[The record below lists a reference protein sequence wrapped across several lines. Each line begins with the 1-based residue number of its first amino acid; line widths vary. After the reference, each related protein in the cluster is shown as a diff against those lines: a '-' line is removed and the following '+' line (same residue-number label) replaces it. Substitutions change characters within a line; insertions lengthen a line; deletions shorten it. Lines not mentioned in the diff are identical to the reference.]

1 MVAQRPI
8 NSNDTQLFDSALRQ
22 KKPIERIARRRFRF
36 ERPYRMAMI
45 DREQIQTYRFK
56 EVRQI
61 VERKTRID
69 FPKASFDRDFPQAG
83 RAREQDIFF
92 SG

>member
-22 KKPIERIARRRFRF
+22 KKSIERIARRRFRF

-45 DREQIQTYRFK
+45 DREQI
-56 EVRQI
+56 
-61 VERKTRID
+61 
-69 FPKASFDRDFPQAG
+69 
-83 RAREQDIFF
+83 
-92 SG
+92 